1 MITPDESSWTQPED
15 SVAAF
20 LDDYDRLG
28 HSDGDGD
35 GGLTGVFA
43 ATFLALDPHR
53 AIALTPQQLEAG
65 LPARRKMF
73 ADAGVT
79 ALRRH
84 SARQQRLDDRHVLLS
99 ARWQAERAAG
109 SLTLASTFLLR
120 QEDDHHEI
128 VVYLNH
134 TDLAQRL
141 A

>member
-1 MITPDESSWTQPED
+1 MTTPDWTSPEE

-28 HSDGDGD
+28 SDG
-35 GGLTGVFA
+35 GGLDGVFA

-53 AIALTPQQLEAG
+53 ALALTPQQLGAA

-79 ALRRH
+79 ALRRQ
-84 SARQQRLDDRHVLLS
+84 SARQQRLDDRHVLVS
-99 ARWQAERAAG
+99 AEWLAERAAG
-109 SLTLASTFLLR
+109 PLTVASTFLLR
-120 QEDDHHEI
+120 QEDDRHEI

-134 TDLAQRL
+134 TDLAQL
-141 A
+141 L